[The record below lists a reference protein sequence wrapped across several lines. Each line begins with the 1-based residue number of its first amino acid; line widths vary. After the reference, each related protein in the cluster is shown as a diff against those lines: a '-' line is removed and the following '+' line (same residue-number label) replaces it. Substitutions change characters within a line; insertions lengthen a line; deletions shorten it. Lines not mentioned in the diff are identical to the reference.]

1 MTLVPIDLSGGQ
13 VSTADTMSSA
23 ASSVVNWQTD
33 VAGIN
38 RVRPGLVTYTTT
50 GLGSAALIGL
60 YRFKTYIIGVDSDR
74 KIYALPDSAP
84 TAWTSLSD
92 ATSAT
97 KLDGSRRPVFAE
109 DPSDLFIVG
118 GGSIQKW
125 TGTGLTARLGAGPQ
139 ASHIVN
145 LGQRLVAND
154 LTSPGRVLWS
164 DLGDGSDG
172 TWQALSFGTAEARPD
187 PIVSI
192 SENTAELILKG
203 SSTLET
209 WAISPDALSPFER
222 IVTINVGE
230 LAPYSNIRWGND
242 YAFLAQDDGRR
253 CFVKSNGRGF
263 EVLSEAIDKDLAELS
278 TVDDCFGF
286 REDTKQFA
294 CLVWAFPTEGRT
306 FVYDYRTKKWGERKY
321 YDGVAFN
328 TTWPVSC
335 HAYWPAQ
342 NLNLVGASTGAAVY
356 QLDPT
361 VRSDL
366 SGTLLSERITGWTD
380 HGSPNTKRSVR
391 VRVTMRRGTAPLGG
405 VDGQI
410 EVAVDND
417 GKGFGQFRTISTG
430 QPGDRRSHVDL
441 YFGGIFQRRRY
452 WIRYSGTDDVSIV
465 SLHDDVVDL
474 DASQ

>member
-1 MTLVPIDLSGGQ
+1 MTLVPVDLSGGQ

-23 ASSVVNWQTD
+23 ASSVINFQTD

-50 GLGSAALIGL
+50 GLGSAPLIGL
-60 YRFKTYIIGVDSDR
+60 YRFKSYVIGVDEDR

-84 TAWTSLSD
+84 TVWTALSD
-92 ATSAT
+92 ATTAT
-97 KLDGSRRPVFAE
+97 QLDGARRPVFAE

-118 GGSIQKW
+118 GGDIQKW

-139 ASHIVN
+139 CSHIVN
-145 LGQRLVAND
+145 LGQRLIAND
-154 LTSPGRVLWS
+154 LTSPTRVYWS

-172 TWQALSFGTAEARPD
+172 TWNALSFGTAEARPD

-192 SENTAELILKG
+192 AENTAELILRG
-203 SSTLET
+203 SSTIET
-209 WAISPDALSPFER
+209 WAISSDPLTPFER

-230 LAPYSNIRWGND
+230 LAPYSAIRWGND

-253 CFVKSNGRGF
+253 CFVRSNGREF
-263 EVLSEAIDKDLAELS
+263 QNLSEAIEKDLSQLS

-286 REDTKQFA
+286 REDTDMFG
-294 CLVWAFPTEGRT
+294 CLVWVFPAEGRT
-306 FVYDYRTKKWGERKY
+306 FVYDYRAKKWGERRY
-321 YDGVAFN
+321 YSEPFN
-328 TTWPVSC
+328 TTWPVSA

-356 QLDPT
+356 QLDT
-361 VRSDL
+361 SVRSDL
-366 SGTLLSERITGWTD
+366 SGTLLAERITGWQD
-380 HGSPNTKRSVR
+380 HGTQNTKRSTR
-391 VRVTMRRGTAPLGG
+391 VRVTLRRGTAPLGG
-405 VDGQI
+405 VDGQV

-417 GKGFGQFRTISTG
+417 GKGFGPFKTITTG
-430 QPGDRRSHVDL
+430 QPSDRRSYVDL
-441 YFGGIFQRRRY
+441 YFGGVFQRRRY

-465 SLHDDVVDL
+465 SLHDDVTDL
-474 DASQ
+474 GAEA